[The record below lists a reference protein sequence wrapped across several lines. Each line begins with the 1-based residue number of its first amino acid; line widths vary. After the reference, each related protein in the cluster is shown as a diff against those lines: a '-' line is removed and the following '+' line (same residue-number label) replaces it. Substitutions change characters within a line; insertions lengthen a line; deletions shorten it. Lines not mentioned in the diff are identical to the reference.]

1 MYATF
6 KDKDFNFP
14 DSYAALLSRVGNKS
28 SAWRVQKSEQVNYYV
43 TNPPSEYSISLNNIG
58 SFNATQ
64 GKIFTC
70 LKPYQNGVLA
80 PIGGVSEFSIAFSI
94 ISGAEGTI
102 GVAESGAFN
111 PSGNL
116 GSDGEKLSCSGTY
129 ETTTG
134 IYKDIIL
141 VNSSVIETSFQ
152 LVDPALLVFNLLS
165 AKSVNKCQH

>member
-1 MYATF
+1 MQRSKIKILIFLIVIQLYCHELAISH
-6 KDKDFNFP
+6 P
-14 DSYAALLSRVGNKS
+14 HGSP
-28 SAWRVQKSEQVNYYV
+28 KSEQVNYYV
-43 TNPPSEYSISLNNIG
+43 TNPPSEYSISLNHIG

-102 GVAESGAFN
+102 GVAESGTFN

-116 GSDGEKLSCSGTY
+116 GSDGEKLS
-129 ETTTG
+129 
-134 IYKDIIL
+134 
-141 VNSSVIETSFQ
+141 
-152 LVDPALLVFNLLS
+152 
-165 AKSVNKCQH
+165 